1 MNENNSWDSNRGSGL
16 EEFWG
21 DRRGRDDWRKEEK
34 GAMNKYLELLLRFMT
49 FTTCCQGCTG
59 KSL

>member
-34 GAMNKYLELLLRFMT
+34 GAMKKYLEFLL
-49 FTTCCQGCTG
+49 
-59 KSL
+59 